1 MSGVADRSESVPDLS
16 PSWDRLGDA
25 AARAV
30 DTLHGWRC
38 RALEAEMEAARLRGE
53 LEALATLEVQNPQQE
68 VRRLRAELAVLRSR
82 MVQARIRVRA
92 LLMRL
97 PIRETG
103 P

>member
-1 MSGVADRSESVPDLS
+1 MSGAADRSGSAPDLS

-30 DTLHGWRC
+30 DALHGWRC
-38 RALEAEMEAARLRGE
+38 RALEAEAEAARLRSE
-53 LEALATLEVQNPQQE
+53 LEALASAQVQNPQQE
-68 VRRLRAELAVLRSR
+68 VQRLRAELAALRSR

-97 PIRETG
+97 PIREME